1 MCITLLPDMAFLK
14 TNHEMFLWWF
24 YHFKIKPTKKR
35 LWPTH
40 PAANYHYTSK
50 SIISTLLAVN
60 WKGADLYFCLWT
72 FFVYTP
78 CAAARIFLHWCDAWN
93 TFDYIL
99 IGLIKQL
106 MHIFPTFNFLFSFL
120 EADFVSNEIGGWC
133 WSHALRKKI

>member
-1 MCITLLPDMAFLK
+1 MVVLL
-14 TNHEMFLWWF
+14 
-24 YHFKIKPTKKR
+24 FKIKTSPQKR
-35 LWPTH
+35 LWLSH
-40 PAANYHYTSK
+40 PATTTTSK
-50 SIISTLLAVN
+50 WIISTLLAVN

-120 EADFVSNEIGGWC
+120 EADFVSNQMRAGVGHMLYERRYKSIPYFVTTQLL
-133 WSHALRKKI
+133 SLLM